1 MNQPKIK
8 PYDVLTSSLSWGEP
22 PKEKKASK
30 LKTSKNTTKASEITL
45 EQRKAVEK
53 AQNSSRGRGG

>member
-45 EQRKAVEK
+45 E
-53 AQNSSRGRGG
+53 